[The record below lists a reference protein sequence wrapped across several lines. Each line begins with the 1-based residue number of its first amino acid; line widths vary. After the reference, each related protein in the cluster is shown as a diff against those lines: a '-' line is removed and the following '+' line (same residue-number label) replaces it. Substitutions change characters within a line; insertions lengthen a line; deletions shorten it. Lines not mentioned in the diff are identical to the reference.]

1 MGKLSKQAEAIRE
14 ALLDVTLF
22 CEGISGLKLRKYQ
35 EDVVRAITNSVARQL
50 GLSFAVVFPRQS
62 GKNEMQAQI
71 ETYVMVALNEFDTE
85 IVKASPTWKPQTQN
99 AMHRLERFLSRNLI
113 TRGRWSKESGYI
125 YRFRQARIT
134 FLSGGP
140 QANVVGATANT
151 LLECDEAQDV
161 QVDKW
166 DKDFAPM
173 AASTNATRVFWGT
186 AWTSRSLLGREL
198 RAARAAEQV
207 DGVQRA
213 FVLTADQV
221 AQEVPAYG
229 RYVAEQV
236 QRHGRQHPLIKT
248 QYFSEEITAQGGMFP
263 SERLQLMRGTHTAL
277 SSPLPGRQY
286 AITID
291 MGGESAPSSSSHSL
305 QLALFED
312 MQPSSSHDATAL
324 TIFEVDLSTLADAQI
339 QAPRYR
345 VIQRM
350 SWSGARQSDL
360 YAQIRTVT
368 EAWNA
373 RWLVI
378 DATGLGAGMASFLA
392 KTFPGKVRP
401 FVFTQKSKSE
411 LGWKFLAAIET
422 GRYQEAVETYPD
434 FAAQAIYCQME
445 VLPGPQKVMRWGVPD
460 GTRDELTGELVHD
473 DLVLSAALCAALDDQ
488 EWAVTAAPVV
498 VRAADPLEAMDKEGY

>member
-248 QYFSEEITAQGGMFP
+248 
-263 SERLQLMRGTHTAL
+263 
-277 SSPLPGRQY
+277 
-286 AITID
+286 
-291 MGGESAPSSSSHSL
+291 
-305 QLALFED
+305 
-312 MQPSSSHDATAL
+312 
-324 TIFEVDLSTLADAQI
+324 
-339 QAPRYR
+339 
-345 VIQRM
+345 
-350 SWSGARQSDL
+350 
-360 YAQIRTVT
+360 
-368 EAWNA
+368 
-373 RWLVI
+373 
-378 DATGLGAGMASFLA
+378 
-392 KTFPGKVRP
+392 
-401 FVFTQKSKSE
+401 
-411 LGWKFLAAIET
+411 
-422 GRYQEAVETYPD
+422 
-434 FAAQAIYCQME
+434 
-445 VLPGPQKVMRWGVPD
+445 
-460 GTRDELTGELVHD
+460 
-473 DLVLSAALCAALDDQ
+473 
-488 EWAVTAAPVV
+488 
-498 VRAADPLEAMDKEGY
+498 